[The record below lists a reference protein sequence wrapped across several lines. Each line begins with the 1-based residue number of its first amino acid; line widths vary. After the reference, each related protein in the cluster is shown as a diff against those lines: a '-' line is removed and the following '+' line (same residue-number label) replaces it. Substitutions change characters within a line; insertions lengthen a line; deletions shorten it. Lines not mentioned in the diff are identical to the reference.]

1 MEKNVQLKYRLY
13 RRRNG
18 VFYWQ
23 DNGSKKQGTLRTA
36 DKREVERLLNAM
48 NESHRQP
55 TLNLNLARRTS
66 PHTIRKWRNGPGKQ

>member
-23 DNGSKKQGTLRTA
+23 ENNSKSKEHFAQPIDAKPNGS
-36 DKREVERLLNAM
+36 
-48 NESHRQP
+48 
-55 TLNLNLARRTS
+55 
-66 PHTIRKWRNGPGKQ
+66 